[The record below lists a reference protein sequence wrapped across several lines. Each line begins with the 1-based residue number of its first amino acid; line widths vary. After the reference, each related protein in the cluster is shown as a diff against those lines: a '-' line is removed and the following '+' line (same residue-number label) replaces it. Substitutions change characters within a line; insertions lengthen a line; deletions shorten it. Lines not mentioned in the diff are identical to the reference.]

1 VAGPAA
7 RVPFI
12 GLTGGLGAGKST
24 ALAALAQLGAAT
36 LSTDEVV
43 HELLSGD
50 ELRDEVVT
58 RLGDGVASPAG
69 GLDRGAI
76 ASRVFESSDDRE
88 WLEGLLWPRV
98 GQRVMEFRTEAEAT
112 YPPPPAV
119 VVEVPLLFEAEM
131 QDVFDH
137 TVAVVAE
144 EEVRA
149 ERAGGR
155 GHEGVEER
163 AGRQLSQ
170 AEKSQRADFTVR
182 NDGTEEELK
191 RELASLLVRIGPEA
205 H

>member
-1 VAGPAA
+1 
-7 RVPFI
+7 
-12 GLTGGLGAGKST
+12 
-24 ALAALAQLGAAT
+24 
-36 LSTDEVV
+36 
-43 HELLSGD
+43 
-50 ELRDEVVT
+50 
-58 RLGDGVASPAG
+58 
-69 GLDRGAI
+69 
-76 ASRVFESSDDRE
+76 
-88 WLEGLLWPRV
+88 
-98 GQRVMEFRTEAEAT
+98 MEFRTEVEAT
-112 YPPPPAV
+112 YPPPPAA

-155 GHEGVEER
+155 GHEGVEGR

-191 RELASLLVRIGPEA
+191 TELASLLVRIGPEA